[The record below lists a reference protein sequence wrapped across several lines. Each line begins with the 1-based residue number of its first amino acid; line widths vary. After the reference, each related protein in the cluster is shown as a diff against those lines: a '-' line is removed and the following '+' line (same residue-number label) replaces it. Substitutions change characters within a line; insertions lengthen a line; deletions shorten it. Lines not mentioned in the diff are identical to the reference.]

1 MSPIEQAIYDAVRS
15 AVRDELREQAPARVA
30 GAEPAPDLVKIG
42 QVKRWVQIST
52 STVKKWIADGDLK
65 KYGKG
70 RVALV
75 RLDDVHAMLV
85 RRAKVAEVA
94 PVDRAGAIL
103 STIGRRRVS

>member
-1 MSPIEQAIYDAVRS
+1 MTIDTHLYDLVRR

-30 GAEPAPDLVKIG
+30 GVEPAPDLVKIG

-52 STVKKWIADGDLK
+52 STVKKWIADGHLK

-75 RLDDVHAMLV
+75 NLAEVHAMLV